1 MAGAQQ
7 TTQATQIEQQ
17 RLGYNGITLT
27 NFTDATSAPA
37 IASGS
42 KVEVNTSLFFFGS
55 DESISNWASVG
66 NDTAGFIKLTVAGT
80 DVTASF
86 TETAPIWSESKQG
99 YYASAAS
106 TERYIGGVFRAT
118 AAAYENKWLYQSRW
132 KFGIDSAN
140 SEMSIEHP
148 GLIIKQGASDTGV
161 LLLHS
166 TDIDHGLT
174 SIAPTNVY
182 AKFMKNDATG
192 GGIRLDAITDGDET
206 TSVVYGVNAYSRD
219 TANTADNETAI
230 GLFTFNAK
238 QHDGSDVATA
248 VAAAGNLFTFRNED
262 LGILSIKGN
271 GDITFNAAA
280 NTDHTITFA
289 TDASILWDE
298 SEDEYYFNKSIK
310 VDDGIETD
318 GSKLKTKIVQIGEWD
333 MDTDGQVVVANGTV
347 GTIISEF
354 VTIVPDNFSNKLPL
368 DIALTASAVNGF
380 YTFTTAQTTL
390 DRITGGFFDSN
401 LFEGTASTVPN
412 RGWITIIHQV

>member
-42 KVEVNTSLFFFGS
+42 KIEVNTSLFFFGS
-55 DESISNWASVG
+55 EESISNWASVS
-66 NDTAGFIKLTVAGT
+66 DATAAFIKLTIAGT
-80 DVTASF
+80 SVTASF

-148 GLIIKQGASDTGV
+148 GLIIKQGTSDTGI
-161 LLLHS
+161 LQFHS

-174 SIAPTNVY
+174 SVAPTNVY
-182 AKFMKNDATG
+182 TKLLKNDADG
-192 GGIRLDAITDGDET
+192 GGLRFDAITDGDESA
-206 TSVVYGVNAYSRD
+206 SVVFGINVYSRD
-219 TANTADNETAI
+219 TADTSDDETAI
-230 GLFTFNAK
+230 GLYTFNAK
-238 QHDGSDVATA
+238 QHDGSNVATA

-271 GDITFNAAA
+271 GDITFNATS

-289 TDASILWDE
+289 TDASIMWDE
-298 SEDEYYFNKSIK
+298 S
-310 VDDGIETD
+310 
-318 GSKLKTKIVQIGEWD
+318 
-333 MDTDGQVVVANGTV
+333 MDAFMFDKG
-347 GTIISEF
+347 IIS
-354 VTIVPDNFSNKLPL
+354 VINGSIADN
-368 DIALTASAVNGF
+368 TMTHASA
-380 YTFTTAQTTL
+380 FTQISPFLPATGNTVLMSGTWN
-390 DRITGGFFDSN
+390 ITGGLVVTSYA
-401 LFEGTASTVPN
+401 ERTSATQITVRGIQHSTGTKQTLLINQGAPTTAAIGVA
-412 RGWITIIHQV
+412 W